1 MKPPFKSAA
10 SVKAVTPSIVMY
22 DPRFPHNVGAAVRA
36 ASCFDVHQVWITGK
50 RTAEQVWKAKR
61 IPREE
66 RMKGF
71 NDVELILDDR
81 PFDHFPRG
89 TTPVAIELLP
99 NAQSL
104 LGFEHP
110 ENPVYVFGPEDG
122 SVPAQVEKAVRI
134 AGCARSPEKQADV
147 ARIVEVPARPVGSS
161 DPEGVAIHR
170 QVFGVLDSGVG
181 NETAR
186 IFRDVGVNHPERV

>member
-122 SVPAQVEKAVRI
+122 SVPAQVRGLCHHRVFIPTRHCVNLSSAVYLVLYDRAMKLHLGEPSD
-134 AGCARSPEKQADV
+134 AGTVESVLAESRGWPNDDLPSFEAR
-147 ARIVEVPARPVGSS
+147 
-161 DPEGVAIHR
+161 
-170 QVFGVLDSGVG
+170 
-181 NETAR
+181 
-186 IFRDVGVNHPERV
+186 